1 MFENLLNLVKEHAG
15 DAIVKNNAIPNEHND
30 TAIQTTA
37 TSIMDSLKGQ
47 VSGGNIADLAGLF
60 KGNTG
65 GASIGMMNNISGDV
79 VKNLMSKL
87 GIDNAA
93 ASGIASSLIP
103 SVMNSL
109 VKKTNDPNDSS
120 FDLQGIIGSLGGNN
134 SMISGVM
141 DMLGG
146 GKENATSGVGG
157 ILNTVKGL
165 FGK

>member
-37 TSIMDSLKGQ
+37 TSIMESLKGQ
-47 VSGGNIADLAGLF
+47 VAGGNISDLAGLF

-65 GASIGMMNNISGDV
+65 AASNGMMSNISGDV
-79 VKNLMSKL
+79 VKNLMAKL

-93 ASGIASSLIP
+93 ASGIAASLIP

-109 VKKTNDPNDSS
+109 VKKTNDPKDSS
-120 FDLQGIIGSLGGNN
+120 FDLQGIIGSLGGNG

-141 DMLGG
+141 DILGG
-146 GKENATSGVGG
+146 GKENASSGAGG
-157 ILNTVKGL
+157 LLNTVKGL